1 MRYKLPF
8 RNKIPLS
15 FSFFLSC
22 IPKGRLQRGICFCV
36 ASPDESQECIKSPWI
51 DILRRFP
58 RSVCLKH
65 VKMRLENDE
74 KKNPFS
80 LFDHPQKRVKRTYH
94 FLAPGSTVQHK
105 LSGVKLAW
113 MDTKNQALLSHF
125 YVNNGD
131 RKAAP
136 YPCVRQVKLIR
147 TLFLLFGK
155 IIIIPSGIAHM
166 SYFTHKKATSRV

>member
-15 FSFFLSC
+15 FSFFYLVSL
-22 IPKGRLQRGICFCV
+22 KEGFKEEFAFVLQVLMKAKNVSNLPR
-36 ASPDESQECIKSPWI
+36 I

-74 KKNPFS
+74 KNPFS

-113 MDTKNQALLSHF
+113 MDTKNQALSHF

-155 IIIIPSGIAHM
+155 IIIIPSSGIAHM